1 MPLTRF
7 QRLSKSN
14 HSPPV
19 IKAEPL
25 LSSTDN
31 IPISSLPKKRAYLT
45 TKYRPIIKSEPT
57 ELLSAFTN
65 PEFNTGNHCTYAVH
79 SSSQTTSTS
88 AIASHFSSHIDETS
102 QLSPALIAETLSLL
116 ETNSDQ
122 FYRQHALAYLYE
134 RSASALLRFRYLS
147 LDALLSSGETPKVS
161 QSLLTQQTTASSK
174 LPPSA
179 HSACDCIQCAL
190 QIIHRRFCP
199 ICNQSFSD
207 KPLTQTEAYHCN
219 CSLSDM
225 RFSSGNPATH
235 DSHSFS
241 SLFRSLA
248 IPDSLL
254 RRVTELE
261 RARFRHSNSETVHCC
276 SPISNGTSTIDVQ
289 LDSSTHNFKTTNGH
303 SLEDHLSPLRV
314 LPSRACK
321 QPQPPPQAD
330 LLAASRR
337 PPLYSFRLTRKRIK
351 RELYMPFAYD
361 ERRFLHDEFDLVPP
375 VVAALIARR
384 SNSRQMV
391 LRPHHSA
398 PAVHS
403 SSAIHSAPAVHSSS
417 AIHSAPAVHSSSAIH
432 SAPATHSSSA
442 LRSCETLGDY
452 PSRKNGRATQ
462 WLSRQRQRQHRRVR
476 SRLNAP
482 DWSSVQYLSVAS
494 ANAVSSNR
502 RERAQR
508 HAMRTGARARG
519 NFRVASARSNVN

>member
-1 MPLTRF
+1 MPLTRS

-19 IKAEPL
+19 IKAEPY
-25 LSSTDN
+25 LSSTGN

-88 AIASHFSSHIDETS
+88 AIGSYFSSHIDDTS
-102 QLSPALIAETLSLL
+102 QLSPDLIAETLSLL
-116 ETNSDQ
+116 ETNTDQ

-134 RSASALLRFRYLS
+134 RSACALLRFRYLS
-147 LDALLSSGETPKVS
+147 LDALLSSCEAPKVS
-161 QSLLTQQTTASSK
+161 QSLLTQHTTASSK

-199 ICNQSFSD
+199 ICNQSFYD
-207 KPLTQTEAYHCN
+207 KPSTQTYHYN
-219 CSLSDM
+219 CSLNDM
-225 RFSSGNPATH
+225 KFPSGNPATH
-235 DSHSFS
+235 DSNSFLS
-241 SLFRSLA
+241 MFRSLG

-254 RRVTELE
+254 RWVTELE
-261 RARFRHSNSETVHCC
+261 RARFRHSNSDTVHCS
-276 SPISNGTSTIDVQ
+276 SPISNGTSSIDVQ
-289 LDSSTHNFKTTNGH
+289 LNSSTHNSETTNGH

-321 QPQPPPQAD
+321 QPQPPPQAV
-330 LLAASRR
+330 LLSASRR

-351 RELYMPFAYD
+351 RELYMPFAND
-361 ERRFLHDEFDLVPP
+361 ERRFLRDELDLVPP

-384 SNSRQMV
+384 SNSRHCV
-391 LRPHHSA
+391 LRPHHTA
-398 PAVHS
+398 PAAHS

-417 AIHSAPAVHSSSAIH
+417 APRSSE
-432 SAPATHSSSA
+432 TH
-442 LRSCETLGDY
+442 GDY
-452 PSRKNGRATQ
+452 PSRKNGTATQ
-462 WLSRQRQRQHRRVR
+462 WLSRQRQRQRQRQHRRAR
-476 SRLNAP
+476 SRLSAP

-494 ANAVSSNR
+494 ANAASSNR

-519 NFRVASARSNVN
+519 NFRVASARSNVKL